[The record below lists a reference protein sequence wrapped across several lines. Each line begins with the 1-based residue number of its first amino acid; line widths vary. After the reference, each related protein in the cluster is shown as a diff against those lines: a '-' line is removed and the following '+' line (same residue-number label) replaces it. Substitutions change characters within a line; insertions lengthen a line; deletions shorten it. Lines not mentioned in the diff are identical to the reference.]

1 MGISKKG
8 LPAER
13 IELSRERIELQDG
26 KMCDLVAYNV
36 QDYGYVEYAENIEIS
51 NGEFRRA
58 RSLMPFNYLDAN
70 MQKFNWDP
78 VSYTH
83 LTLPTKRI
91 V

>member
-1 MGISKKG
+1 MKSIEDYGKNLGISKKG

-58 RSLMPFNYLDAN
+58 RSLFLSGPQN
-70 MQKFNWDP
+70 
-78 VSYTH
+78 
-83 LTLPTKRI
+83 
-91 V
+91 